1 MGYYIIKL
9 HAIIDMLSANIKIT
23 NIDYETTFEQV
34 FPLLREKISSLN
46 SKNLIIRLFQKR
58 DDAALS
64 VLLGIMNRLP
74 EDSKTEMTKK
84 HYRA

>member
-1 MGYYIIKL
+1 MQKIVVKIKRGM
-9 HAIIDMLSANIKIT
+9 DMLSANIKIT
-23 NIDYETTFEQV
+23 NIDYEKTFEQV

-64 VLLGIMNRLP
+64 VLLDIMNRLT
-74 EDSKTEMTKK
+74 EDSKTEMTEN
-84 HYRA
+84 HYWA